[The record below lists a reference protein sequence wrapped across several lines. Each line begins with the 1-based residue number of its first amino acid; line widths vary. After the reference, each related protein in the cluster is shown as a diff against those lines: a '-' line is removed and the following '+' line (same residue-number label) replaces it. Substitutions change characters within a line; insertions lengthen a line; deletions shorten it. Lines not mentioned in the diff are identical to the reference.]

1 MAAKKSVTLE
11 DLAKHASDFVTMRKG
26 AWDHLAWTDFVES
39 LKKKGFDITEEMQA
53 NLGQLL
59 EAMKRFYAAAA
70 ETDSVKSSMSAIV
83 NDSVAFIKRQKGVW
97 GHPEWEAFLQTME
110 RNAFRLSED
119 ATSYVGGIL
128 ESIKVFYSTSP
139 ETREQ
144 QSVPPRA
151 PTPSSAAKSQIS
163 SASEPSPAPKAVPP
177 SAPGPS
183 PSARAPSGPVS
194 KPSPAAKPKS
204 AEQKVTEAK
213 APGAKAEATPSVQEP
228 VKRDDLTAI
237 AGIGP
242 VLAKK
247 LNAAGIVG
255 YAQLAAIS
263 EEQIADLEKN
273 VIKLKGRIKRDDWV
287 GQAKKLSQV

>member
-11 DLAKHASDFVTMRKG
+11 DLAKHASDFVTLRNG
-26 AWDHLAWTDFVES
+26 AWDHEAWTDFVAS
-39 LKKKGFDITEEMQA
+39 LKKKGFDISEEMQA

-70 ETDSVKSSMSAIV
+70 ATDSVKNSMSTIV
-83 NDSVAFIKRQKGVW
+83 KDSVAFIKRQKGVW
-97 GHPEWEAFLQTME
+97 GHPEWEEFLQTME
-110 RNAFRLSED
+110 RNALRFGEGTTAYL
-119 ATSYVGGIL
+119 GGIL

-139 ETREQ
+139 EIPEQ
-144 QSVPPRA
+144 QSAPRTA
-151 PTPSSAAKSQIS
+151 PTPSSAATSETS
-163 SASEPSPAPKAVPP
+163 SASKPSAVAKAVSPGGSKPAPAEKSPSG
-177 SAPGPS
+177 SAP
-183 PSARAPSGPVS
+183 
-194 KPSPAAKPKS
+194 KPSPAAKPAPVAQTGVGVKPTGAQVEKKPS
-204 AEQKVTEAK
+204 AQKA
-213 APGAKAEATPSVQEP
+213 
-228 VKRDDLTAI
+228 VKKDDLTAI

-287 GQAKKLSQV
+287 GQAKKLSQA